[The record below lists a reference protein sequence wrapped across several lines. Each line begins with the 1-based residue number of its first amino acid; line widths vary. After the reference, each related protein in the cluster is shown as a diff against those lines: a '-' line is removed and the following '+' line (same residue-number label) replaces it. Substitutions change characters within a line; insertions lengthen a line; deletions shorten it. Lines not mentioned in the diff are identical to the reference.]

1 MKVQKEESM
10 LKNTNINKVE
20 ISHVLFNKVTLL
32 TLTRRPSGH
41 GTINSQEIFLERF
54 GPYICKMLRNKK
66 LSAKIFQK
74 GLDHTYT
81 KCLPKDEFL
90 MTLMKLRLHFLFIDL
105 SQQFEIYLV
114 AFVHDFLIY
123 VMDMGLIYLKS
134 SVT

>member
-1 MKVQKEESM
+1 M

-41 GTINSQEIFLERF
+41 GIKNCQERFFIKVWTIHTQNVEEQEIVSKDFLEMY
-54 GPYICKMLRNKK
+54 GPYIHKMLNKRWVFDD
-66 LSAKIFQK
+66 S
-74 GLDHTYT
+74 
-81 KCLPKDEFL
+81 DETEI
-90 MTLMKLRLHFLFIDL
+90 TLFFTDL